1 MIQNQLPK
9 GVYLAIRPAEKMGGL
24 IDHYGVVEIGNV
36 LGLVEYDVRYPIVY
50 EKNVGEGL
58 VANYADSRWKIVSK
72 VDDQFLNQVR
82 TRLNLSSQNP
92 RYDLFGNN
100 CEHFAR
106 FVVEGKSYSGQL
118 QTAGVIAGVIGI
130 IWLVN
135 RDSR

>member
-24 IDHYGVVEIGNV
+24 IDHYGVVEMGNV
-36 LGLVEYDVRYPIVY
+36 LGLVDYDERYPIVY
-50 EKNVGEGL
+50 EKNAGEGL
-58 VANYADSRWKIVSK
+58 VVNYADSRWKVVSR

-82 TRLNLSSQNP
+82 ARLNSAFLNP
-92 RYDLFGNN
+92 GYDLFGNN
-100 CEHFAR
+100 CEQFAR

-118 QTAGVIAGVIGI
+118 QTAGVIAGLVGI
-130 IWLVN
+130 IWLAN

>member
-50 EKNVGEGL
+50 EKNAGEGL
-58 VANYADSRWKIVSK
+58 VVNYTDSRWKIVSK
-72 VDDQFLNQVR
+72 VDDQFLDKVKL
-82 TRLNLSSQNP
+82 RLNSAFQNP
-92 RYDLFGNN
+92 GYDLFGNN

-106 FVVEGKSYSGQL
+106 YIVEGKSYSGQL
-118 QTAGVIAGVIGI
+118 QTAGVIAGLVGI
-130 IWLVN
+130 IWLAN